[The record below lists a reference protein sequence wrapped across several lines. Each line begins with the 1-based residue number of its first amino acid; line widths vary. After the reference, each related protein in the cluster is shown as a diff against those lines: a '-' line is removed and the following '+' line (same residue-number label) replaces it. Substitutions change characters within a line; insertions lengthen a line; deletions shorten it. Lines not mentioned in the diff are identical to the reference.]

1 MSTRVRR
8 CIRLALACVFALA
21 LSSCGFHLKG
31 ALAMPSG
38 IQNVYVQATDPL
50 SPLKQDIEQNLR
62 ANDIEVADEP
72 GASSATIVIVSDS
85 LQREI
90 LSVNERARVSE
101 YLLRYQATVQINAGS
116 ADSERAL
123 LTQSQFELSREYS
136 FDERQA
142 LGAAQEEEI
151 ITGELRV
158 DMAQLILRKLAVTR
172 MPKK

>member
-1 MSTRVRR
+1 MSARVRL
-8 CIRLALACVFALA
+8 CTSLALACAFTLA

-31 ALAMPSG
+31 ALALPSG
-38 IQNVYVQATDPL
+38 IQSVYVQAGDPL

-62 ANDIEVADEP
+62 ANAIEVVTEASP
-72 GASSATIVIVSDS
+72 SSASIVIVGDS
-85 LQREI
+85 VQREI

-116 ADSERAL
+116 ADAQREL
-123 LTQSQFELSREYS
+123 MPQSQFELSREYS

-151 ITGELRV
+151 ITGELRA
-158 DMAQLILRKLAVTR
+158 DMAQLILRKLAVQAKR
-172 MPKK
+172 